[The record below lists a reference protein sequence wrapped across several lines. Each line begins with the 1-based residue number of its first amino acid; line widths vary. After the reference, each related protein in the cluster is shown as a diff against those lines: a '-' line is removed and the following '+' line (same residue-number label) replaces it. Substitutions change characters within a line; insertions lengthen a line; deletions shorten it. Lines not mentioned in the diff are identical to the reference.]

1 VPNSFIS
8 DWDLF
13 PEDLLDESEVPLLD
27 EAPPPPRIP
36 TMPIP
41 LLPLY
46 APVRPKTRRRSSRKS
61 SKQVAALAPIA
72 ELPATASA
80 TDVSAP
86 PK

>member
-1 VPNSFIS
+1 VPSSFIS

-13 PEDLLDESEVPLLD
+13 PEDLLDESDVPLLD
-27 EAPPPPRIP
+27 EAPPPPRVP
-36 TMPIP
+36 TMPLP

-46 APVRPKTRRRSSRKS
+46 APVRPKTRRRSSRRS

-72 ELPATASA
+72 ELPAAQSA
-80 TDVSAP
+80 GKAMP